1 MTAGEKKAEVED
13 HDGIRR
19 HDRTEVTRTRA
30 APRYRGLTISG
41 EGCRWWRWLID
52 ATAAPPPAFP
62 PPFSLRRLC
71 PAIPLP
77 SRLISR
83 SLFRLPRSLPLLPSL
98 SSPSKSVLRMYE
110 PTERIAPL
118 SLRYPPP
125 FLFSYSPH
133 SLQRLLSN
141 PLVSSRRCTT
151 HVLTEQRTSDLCGE
165 SVQPSSARATLSR
178 GVVPA

>member
-98 SSPSKSVLRMYE
+98 SIFSLQVCLSGCTNRLNVSPLYPSVILRPSSFPILRILSNDFFPTLSHPRDDVLRTY
-110 PTERIAPL
+110 
-118 SLRYPPP
+118 
-125 FLFSYSPH
+125 
-133 SLQRLLSN
+133 
-141 PLVSSRRCTT
+141 
-151 HVLTEQRTSDLCGE
+151 
-165 SVQPSSARATLSR
+165 
-178 GVVPA
+178 